1 MNDCL
6 STRLHK
12 TELFCT
18 MFRQEFLTTSDVLTL
33 DQLAALNQVA
43 EPSRNSNARSVKLS
57 AARKRRG
64 SHRRLGSKDALL
76 PLEQLATLSKLVPPS
91 APHAPKPSSFNAAMA
106 PHRRPSITNTGPA
119 SRLEDNTDEQLIEAW
134 LNELISQV

>member
-64 SHRRLGSKDALL
+64 SHRRLGSKDDALL
-76 PLEQLATLSKLVPPS
+76 SLEQLATLSKLVPPS
-91 APHAPKPSSFNAAMA
+91 APRAPKPSSLNAAVT

-119 SRLEDNTDEQLIEAW
+119 SRLEENTDEQLIEAF
-134 LNELISQV
+134 